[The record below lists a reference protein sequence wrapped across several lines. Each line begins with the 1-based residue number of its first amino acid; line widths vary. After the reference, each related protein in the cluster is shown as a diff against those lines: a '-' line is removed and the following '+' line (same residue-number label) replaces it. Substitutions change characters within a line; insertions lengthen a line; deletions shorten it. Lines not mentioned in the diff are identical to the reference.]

1 MTTFVYTGNNTLKQ
15 REAENVPLPELEDDD
30 LEESETEEQIYTQ
43 ENIDVCETFCHFK
56 SFSYSPVLWGKR
68 VQGLIWGPG
77 VGGIYHSIYQ
87 GRSPFLWKRPS

>member
-43 ENIDVCETFCHFK
+43 ENIDVCQFFI
-56 SFSYSPVLWGKR
+56 SFLDFFRQSRARGN
-68 VQGLIWGPG
+68 IWHLSCL
-77 VGGIYHSIYQ
+77 VKIYFIFHSNKKI
-87 GRSPFLWKRPS
+87 SS